1 MAMKD
6 FRDLQVWRKAHE
18 LALAIYPATRSF
30 PDEERF
36 GETSQIR
43 RAATSIPGN
52 IAEGCGGRS
61 DAELAHFLG
70 IALRSASEVEYRLLL
85 ARDLEWLDAVTH
97 DRLHEAVTEVKRMLA
112 AFIKRLESG
121 SG

>member
-1 MAMKD
+1 MKD

-18 LALAIYPATRSF
+18 LTLAIYPATRAF
-30 PDEERF
+30 PDDERF

-43 RAATSIPGN
+43 RAAASIPGN

-70 IALRSASEVEYRLLL
+70 IAMRSASEVEYRLLL
-85 ARDLEWLDAVTH
+85 ARDLEWLDAATH

-112 AFIKRLESG
+112 AFIKRLESS